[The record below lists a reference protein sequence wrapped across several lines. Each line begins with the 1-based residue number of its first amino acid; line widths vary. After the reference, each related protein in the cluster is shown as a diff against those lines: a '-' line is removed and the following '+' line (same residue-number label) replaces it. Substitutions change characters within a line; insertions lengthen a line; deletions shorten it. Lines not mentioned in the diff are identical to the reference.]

1 MHHGLPEPA
10 GQEVTASNEKITQP
24 KIKRKEKN
32 MIWSEALLSFRAR
45 NNFQGTALLAQNQ
58 NLMRLAAAW
67 PMVKRTLSD
76 YLQTGKEADL
86 EQVWK
91 TTKIDFPGWA
101 ELTQLHPVAVME
113 GFKVLKG
120 NQIILPDGTLNHLA
134 ETLLQ
139 KQAAGKFMAEMN
151 IKPGDLRR

>member
-1 MHHGLPEPA
+1 M
-10 GQEVTASNEKITQP
+10 N
-24 KIKRKEKN
+24 
-32 MIWSEALLSFRAR
+32 WWEALLPLRAA
-45 NNFQGTALLAQNQ
+45 NNFQGAALLAQDQ

-67 PMVKRTLSD
+67 PLVRRTLPD
-76 YLQTGKEADL
+76 HHCMGNEVDL
-86 EQVWK
+86 EKIWQA
-91 TTKIDFPGWA
+91 TKIDFPGWA
-101 ELTQLHPVAVME
+101 ELTQLHPLVVME

-139 KQAAGKFMAEMN
+139 KQAAGKFMTEMN

>member
-1 MHHGLPEPA
+1 MD
-10 GQEVTASNEKITQP
+10 
-24 KIKRKEKN
+24 
-32 MIWSEALLSFRAR
+32 WSEILLPLRAA
-45 NNFQGTALLAQNQ
+45 NNFQGTALLSQNQ

-67 PMVKRTLSD
+67 PMVRRTLPD
-76 YLQTGKEADL
+76 HLHMANEA
-86 EQVWK
+86 EIEKVWQAM
-91 TTKIDFPGWA
+91 KIDFPRRA
-101 ELTQLHPVAVME
+101 ELTQLHPLVVME

-139 KQAAGKFMAEMN
+139 KQAAGKFMTEMH

>member
-1 MHHGLPEPA
+1 MDWWESLLP
-10 GQEVTASNEKITQP
+10 
-24 KIKRKEKN
+24 
-32 MIWSEALLSFRAR
+32 LRAA
-45 NNFQGTALLAQNQ
+45 NNFQGAALLAQNQ

-67 PMVKRTLSD
+67 PLVRRTLPDHQYIGNGS
-76 YLQTGKEADL
+76 DL
-86 EQVWK
+86 EKIWQA
-91 TTKIDFPGWA
+91 TKIDFPGWA
-101 ELTQLHPVAVME
+101 ELTQLHPLVVME

>member
-1 MHHGLPEPA
+1 MD
-10 GQEVTASNEKITQP
+10 
-24 KIKRKEKN
+24 
-32 MIWSEALLSFRAR
+32 WWEALLPLRAA
-45 NNFQGTALLAQNQ
+45 NNFQGAALLAQDQ

-67 PMVKRTLSD
+67 PLVRRTLPD
-76 YLQTGKEADL
+76 YLHLINEADL
-86 EQVWK
+86 EKIWQA
-91 TTKIDFPGWA
+91 TKIDFPGWA
-101 ELTQLHPVAVME
+101 ELTQLHPLVVME

-139 KQAAGKFMAEMN
+139 KQAAGQFMTEMQ

>member
-1 MHHGLPEPA
+1 M
-10 GQEVTASNEKITQP
+10 N
-24 KIKRKEKN
+24 
-32 MIWSEALLSFRAR
+32 WSETLLQFRAA
-45 NNFQGTALLAQNQ
+45 NNFHGAALLAQSQ
-58 NLMRLAAAW
+58 NLLRLAAAW
-67 PMVKRTLSD
+67 PMVKRTLPNPPRP
-76 YLQTGKEADL
+76 GEEVDL
-86 EQVWK
+86 EKLWK
-91 TTKIDFPGWA
+91 ATMIDFPGWA

-120 NQIILPDGTLNHLA
+120 NQVILPDGSLNHVA